1 MTKNIE
7 RNTPER
13 QATIAERQKREKM
26 VLLEQLRKMPV
37 ISVACER
44 TGLGRTTFHRWCKED
59 PAFNDAVNEAMSEG
73 DKVLDDVG
81 KTQLVSL
88 MKDKKW
94 EAVKYYLE
102 KHHPEFLS
110 DKNRAV
116 QEKRSELKVIVLK
129 EHEAQ
134 L

>member
-1 MTKNIE
+1 MKKID
-7 RNTPER
+7 RNTK
-13 QATIAERQKREKM
+13 ERQKTIAKRQNREKE

-37 ISVACER
+37 ISIACER
-44 TGLGRTTFHRWCKED
+44 ANVGRTTFHRWIKED
-59 PAFNDAVNEAMSEG
+59 AAFEEAVNDAMSEG

-94 EAVKYYLE
+94 EAVKYFLE

-110 DKNRAV
+110 EKAREARDKKSDIKIILLHDN
-116 QEKRSELKVIVLK
+116 
-129 EHEAQ
+129 EA
-134 L
+134 